1 MPEVKDVPDRSRF
14 EIYVDG
20 DRVGVLDY
28 YVSGDTITMPH
39 TEIDPAYGGQ
49 GLGGALVQGALDEA
63 RSRGL
68 SVRPACSFV
77 RHYVEQHPEYQ
88 DLVEAR

>member
-1 MPEVKDVPDRSRF
+1 MPDESRF

-28 YVSGDTITMPH
+28 YVTGDTITMVH
-39 TEIDPAYGGQ
+39 TVIDPAYGGQ
-49 GLGGALVQGALDEA
+49 GLGGVLVKGALDEA

-77 RHYVEQHPEYQ
+77 RDYIDKHPEYQ
-88 DLVEAR
+88 DLVEGR